1 MDRFRRAVPAATL
14 VDVIVDGKNLRLPEG
29 EMLAA
34 ALLASGTL
42 TFSTSINAGEPRG
55 PYCLMG
61 TCFQCAATVDGQP
74 YTRTCRVAVRAGMRV
89 TLTQPEL
96 AR

>member
-1 MDRFRRAVPAATL
+1 MDRFRRAAPAAPL
-14 VDVIVDGKNLRLPEG
+14 VDVMVDGKTLRLPDG

-42 TFSTSINAGEPRG
+42 AFGRSIVAGAPRG

-61 TCFQCAATVDGQP
+61 TCFQCAATVDDAP
-74 YTRTCRVAVRAGMRV
+74 HTRTCRVAVRAGMRI
-89 TLTQPEL
+89 EL
-96 AR
+96 SAALVR

>member
-14 VDVIVDGKNLRLPEG
+14 VDVIVDGKTLRLPEG

-34 ALLASGTL
+34 ALLAAGTL
-42 TFSTSINAGEPRG
+42 TFGTSINAGEPRG

-74 YTRTCRVAVRAGMRV
+74 HTRTCRVAVRAGLRV
-89 TLTQPEL
+89 TLTQPAL
-96 AR
+96 PR

>member
-1 MDRFRRAVPAATL
+1 VPAATL
-14 VDVIVDGKNLRLPEG
+14 VDVIVDGKILRLPEG

-34 ALLASGTL
+34 ALLAAGTL
-42 TFSTSINAGEPRG
+42 TFSASINAGEPRG

-74 YTRTCRVAVRAGMRV
+74 YTRTCRVAVRAGLRV
-89 TLTQPEL
+89 ELTQSAL